1 MLLQGWHTTAHTCT
15 QNLVAASVWVLQHVA
30 QHYRLCTYSV
40 QYASDLLNLLS
51 FPVRP
56 ASSAARLFPVAE
68 EQHDSLPALGEKYQV
83 CCPSPSY
90 IPSTSKFTL
99 QDAFF
104 PYFFFFFLIISSFC
118 HLNLSI
124 KKFNLKASNKIAAIV
139 NASKLQLFCQT
150 YTFWGFLSF
159 RLGQTHDT
167 PTTVWTCI

>member
-1 MLLQGWHTTAHTCT
+1 M
-15 QNLVAASVWVLQHVA
+15 
-30 QHYRLCTYSV
+30 
-40 QYASDLLNLLS
+40 
-51 FPVRP
+51 RP

-90 IPSTSKFTL
+90 IPSTSKFIL

-104 PYFFFFFLIISSFC
+104 PYYYFLIISSFC

-139 NASKLQLFCQT
+139 NA
-150 YTFWGFLSF
+150 
-159 RLGQTHDT
+159 
-167 PTTVWTCI
+167 